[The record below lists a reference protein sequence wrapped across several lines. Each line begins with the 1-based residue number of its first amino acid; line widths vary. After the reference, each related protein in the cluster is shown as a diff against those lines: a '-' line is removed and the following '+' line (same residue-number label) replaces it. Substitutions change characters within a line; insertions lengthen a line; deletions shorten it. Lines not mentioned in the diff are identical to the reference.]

1 MKKFEPT
8 FESLRTF
15 ECPKWFKDAKFG
27 IWSHWGPQSVPM
39 YGDWYARAMYIEGSD
54 AYKYHLRHYGHPS
67 EFGYK
72 DLCELWKA
80 EKFDPDALMDLY
92 VRAGAKY
99 FVAQAMHHDNFFN
112 YDSKVNKFNSV
123 NVGPKRDI
131 CMEWKNAARKYGL
144 PFGLTEHLAA
154 SFSWFSVNKGADK
167 KGPYAGVPYDG
178 NNPECPFYY
187 NNREHYVEN
196 LVDKYAVVP
205 WYTQNEDFH
214 RYWLDSMK
222 ELIDRFEP
230 DLLYSDGALPFHV
243 YYGAE
248 RTDDSNPY
256 AEGLEAVSY
265 LYNKS
270 IEKYGENRAV
280 YNQKERAREIYSVGI
295 LDIEKSQ
302 LSDISSD
309 VWQTDTCIGNWFYD
323 VRQDYKTP
331 AHIIEML
338 VDIISKNGVMLL
350 NILQRPDGSIDREAV
365 YILEELEKWFKICA
379 EAVYETEPWRVA
391 AEGDSAVIINRFQ
404 EDQVSWKDSDFRFVK
419 KNNFVY
425 AYVMAVP
432 ESRVAVIKSFNENET
447 VKSVTLLGYGKVEFS
462 QAFGVLTVKLPT
474 EMPTNY
480 TNCLKIEL

>member
-8 FESLRTF
+8 FESLRQF

-39 YGDWYARAMYIEGSD
+39 YGDWYARTMYIEGSD
-54 AYKYHLRHYGHPS
+54 SYKYHLRHYGHPS

-99 FVAQAMHHDNFFN
+99 FVAQAVHHDNFFN

-131 CMEWKNAARKYGL
+131 CMEWKNAAKKHGL

-154 SFSWFSVNKGADK
+154 SFSWFAVNKGADK

-178 NNPECPFYY
+178 NDPSCPFYY
-187 NNREHYVEN
+187 NNKEHYVEN
-196 LVDKYAVVP
+196 TQDPYAVVP

-222 ELIDRFEP
+222 ELIDKFEP
-230 DLLYSDGALPFHV
+230 DLLYSDGALPFHL
-243 YYGAE
+243 YWGAE
-248 RTDDSNPY
+248 KTDDSNPY

-280 YNQKERAREIYSVGI
+280 YNQKERAKEIYSVGI

-302 LSDISSD
+302 LSEISSD

-331 AHIIEML
+331 GHIIEML

-350 NILQRPDGSIDREAV
+350 NILQRPDGSIDKEAV
-365 YILEELEKWFKICA
+365 YILEELEKSFKICA

-391 AEGDSAVIINRFQ
+391 AEGDSAVIINKFQ
-404 EDQVSWKDSDFRFVK
+404 EDRVAWRDSDFRFVK
-419 KNNFVY
+419 KDNFVY
-425 AYVMAVP
+425 AYVMAAP
-432 ESRVAVIKSFNENET
+432 KSRISVIKSFTENEKI
-447 VKSVTLLGYGKVEFS
+447 KSVTLLGYGKVEFS
-462 QAFGVLTVKLPT
+462 QAFGVLTVKLPA
-474 EMPTNY
+474 EMPTSY